1 MPRALVTG
9 ATGLVGSYIV
19 ERLRADGWEARALV
33 RDPSRARWL
42 EPLGASLVTG
52 DVLDEASVSRA
63 AEGCDAVF
71 HTAAAVTPRGGWEAF
86 RAPNIDGTRNVIAAA
101 AGARARLLH
110 LSSVA
115 VYGPGARYRSDGE
128 RTSEDTPLAPLP
140 DSAFYARSKRESEEL
155 VMLAHREGRAWAT
168 AVRPCVIYGR
178 RDRQFVPR
186 IGRVLQLGIAPLL
199 GGGRTTLPIVHAA
212 SVADAAVR
220 AVATDAAGGRA
231 YNAANDF
238 DVTVRDF
245 FRLAGEG
252 LGRRVR
258 LVPLPAAL
266 VSAGVRV
273 GLKAAAMLSGGGLN
287 VVAGSSL
294 SFLTRDNPFTSE
306 RARRELGWSPP
317 VPPEVAIPEA
327 FRWWREHRGLDA

>member
-1 MPRALVTG
+1 MARALVTG
-9 ATGLVGSYIV
+9 ATGLVGSYLV
-19 ERLRADGWEARALV
+19 ERLRADGWDVDALV
-33 RDPSRARWL
+33 RDPARAAWL
-42 EPLGASLVTG
+42 EPLGARLVAG
-52 DVLDEASVSRA
+52 DVLDAGSVAKA
-63 AEGCDAVF
+63 AAGCDALF

-86 RAPNIDGTRNVIAAA
+86 RKPNIEGTAHVVAAA
-101 AGARARLLH
+101 ERSGARLLH

-115 VYGPGARYRSDGE
+115 VYGPSARYRADGA
-128 RTSEDTPLAPLP
+128 RTAEDTPLAPLP

-155 VMLAHREGRAWAT
+155 VLRAHADGRVWAS
-168 AVRPCVIYGR
+168 AIRPCVIYGR

-186 IGRVLQLGIAPLL
+186 IARVLRLGVAPLL

-238 DVTVRDF
+238 DVTVREF

-266 VSAGVRV
+266 VSAGIRA
-273 GLKAAAMLSGGGLN
+273 GLAVASTLTGGGLN

-294 SFLTRDNPFTSE
+294 GFLTRDNPFTSE

-317 VPPEVAIPEA
+317 VAPGIAIPEA
-327 FRWWREHRGLDA
+327 FRWWREHGRG